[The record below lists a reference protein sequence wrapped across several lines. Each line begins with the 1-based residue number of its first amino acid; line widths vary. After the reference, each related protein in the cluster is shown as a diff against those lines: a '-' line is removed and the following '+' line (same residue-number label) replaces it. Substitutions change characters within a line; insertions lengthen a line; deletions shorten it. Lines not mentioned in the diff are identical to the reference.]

1 MASRTYNVGIIGYG
15 MSAKVF
21 HIPLIFGVP
30 ELKLYAIVQR
40 TPKPN
45 DDPEK
50 DHPGVKVYRSVEE
63 MVKDSAVDVVLVLTT
78 PDTHFEL
85 AKLALKSEKHGTKL
99 LWRPPTSL
107 TVMQSS

>member
-1 MASRTYNVGIIGYG
+1 MASQTYNVGIIGYG

-21 HIPLIFGVP
+21 HIPLIVGVP
-30 ELKLYAIVQR
+30 KLKLYAIVQR

-63 MVKDSAVDVVLVLTT
+63 MVKDKAVDVVLVLTT
-78 PDTHFEL
+78 PNTHFEL
-85 AKLALKSEKHGTKL
+85 AKLALKSGKHGTNL
-99 LWRPPTSL
+99 L
-107 TVMQSS
+107 